1 MANNKSEALF
11 IHNYK
16 NFRKESILGIA
27 ADFGFSRK
35 DIVESHLWVYEMFAQ
50 IQKYTK
56 ERCVLK
62 GGACAQ
68 LYLPLNVQRCT
79 ADIDAYTDLTPD
91 ELNALMLSIRYKFN
105 MGKFYCSYKEY
116 TPAFINSD
124 RKLPLKTFLLFMPF
138 IFKKGKRKE
147 PPWLKIDFLFFD
159 TSILHSNII
168 SKGETLGLK
177 LNYSPICISPYAL
190 ICDKLLTFAVNSI
203 GLELYKIDGFYKNV
217 YDLFY
222 LINSYADIESFKNI
236 ASEFSHSISI
246 EAGIKN
252 IDSIDPNE
260 LLTDIMHTLYN
271 MFTIDLRK
279 DFKKPHKKLIKFEES
294 VIQENIREKLD
305 SDTWAMMEMY
315 IYLFSASL
323 HYYLSF
329 KNIEKLKF
337 VDEIINMYEYY
348 NLLPL
353 EHKNAYLKKLRS
365 EIALIDSRLYLGIIT
380 EPLRI
385 IYLHYILHNK
395 YPA

>member
-16 NFRKESILGIA
+16 NFKKESILGIA

-35 DIVESHLWVYEMFAQ
+35 DIVESHLWVYEVFAQ

-159 TSILHSNII
+159 TNMLHSNII

-279 DFKKPHKKLIKFEES
+279 DFKNPHKKLIKFEES

-348 NLLPL
+348 NSLPL